1 MVSTRTAKRPRTR
14 RVNRVV
20 KPQGTFHPR
29 VQKVG
34 PEHFG
39 IVTVDCAKVR
49 SKWMLADFYGNVRVP
64 PTVVAHNRADL
75 DAAITQL
82 RAAIEKQEIRDLLV
96 AVERT
101 GRYHHVTQRAF
112 AAAGFETRV
121 VHPFATKQFRQPA
134 NPGNKTD
141 DTDLAAIHRAAVNGF
156 ALERLSAR
164 LRKDRIRCL
173 ERTLCHVLAWAE
185 VAAAPDCAAETHR
198 QIALTLEDDRQEK
211 ERKIQ
216 ALERQLAAKLART
229 EYIVL
234 LSIPGI
240 NVVSAAEYA
249 GEMGPI
255 TRYANPKTITG
266 RAGLYPSRAQSD
278 QVDHADGPLTRCAN
292 RQLRYAILQIAAV

>member
-1 MVSTRTAKRPRTR
+1 MVSTRTPKRSRMR

-39 IVTVDCAKVR
+39 IVMVDCAKVR

-82 RAAIEKQEIRDLLV
+82 RKAIEKHEILDMLV

-112 AAAGFETRV
+112 AAAAFETRV
-121 VHPFATKQFRQPA
+121 VNPFATKQFRQPA

-156 ALERLSAR
+156 ALAEAPPDESWAELQLLAR
-164 LRKDRIRCL
+164 HRRNLVRKAS
-173 ERTLCHVLAWAE
+173 TLCCQIREHLHAAIGSAIHIFAQTAMNRLA
-185 VAAAPDCAAETHR
+185 C
-198 QIALTLEDDRQEK
+198 
-211 ERKIQ
+211 
-216 ALERQLAAKLART
+216 
-229 EYIVL
+229 
-234 LSIPGI
+234 
-240 NVVSAAEYA
+240 
-249 GEMGPI
+249 
-255 TRYANPKTITG
+255 
-266 RAGLYPSRAQSD
+266 
-278 QVDHADGPLTRCAN
+278 
-292 RQLRYAILQIAAV
+292 